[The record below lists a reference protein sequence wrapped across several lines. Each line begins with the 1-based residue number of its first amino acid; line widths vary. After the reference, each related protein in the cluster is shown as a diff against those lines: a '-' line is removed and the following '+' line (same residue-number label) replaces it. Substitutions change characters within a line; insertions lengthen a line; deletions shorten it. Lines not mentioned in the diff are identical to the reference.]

1 MAETLSPSIL
11 PILLLARL
19 RQSHQLRFV
28 NMYRQ
33 YMSRRRRKRHYSG
46 CGFACGIQALLPL
59 ISILVVAG
67 LHISPKGTWN
77 GRISKDLLGQDL
89 TSRRVYLPCL

>member
-28 NMYRQ
+28 NMYGH
-33 YMSRRRRKRHYSG
+33 YMGRRRRKRHHFG
-46 CGFACGIQALLPL
+46 CGFACSIQALLP
-59 ISILVVAG
+59 SAVAKWNLEQKDFERFTKYG
-67 LHISPKGTWN
+67 PTWS
-77 GRISKDLLGQDL
+77 G
-89 TSRRVYLPCL
+89 